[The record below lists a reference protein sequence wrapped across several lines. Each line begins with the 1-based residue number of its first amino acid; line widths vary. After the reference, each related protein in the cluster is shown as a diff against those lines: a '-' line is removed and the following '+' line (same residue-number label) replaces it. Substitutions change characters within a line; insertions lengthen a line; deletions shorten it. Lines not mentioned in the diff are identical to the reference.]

1 MTKNVKIVTN
11 FVNIIGMLFVSLS
24 LAVALAFMRAVAEVL
39 SQISLTELLGFR
51 CESIMAKIDMT
62 ERSDTFLVYGR
73 CLNSQAASVSPEQ
86 NQINGAKRLPHC
98 PSSL

>member
-39 SQISLTELLGFR
+39 S
-51 CESIMAKIDMT
+51 
-62 ERSDTFLVYGR
+62 
-73 CLNSQAASVSPEQ
+73 
-86 NQINGAKRLPHC
+86 
-98 PSSL
+98 